1 MGSTRWTRALFA
13 VILAL
18 TALGMAACDDD
29 SEDEAL
35 DTVAGAEYY
44 EVRVTS
50 DGLEPS
56 EVTLRAPDRA
66 FLVVD
71 NDTDEVCLFSLGPW
85 VRDLYVGPG
94 DSSSIGFTVVDIDRE
109 NMVMGCL
116 ARDVTGDVILRDST
130 ALP

>member
-1 MGSTRWTRALFA
+1 MRSTRWIRSLLT

-18 TALGMAACDDD
+18 AALGIACDDD
-29 SEDEAL
+29 SEDRAL
-35 DTVAGAEYY
+35 DTVRGAEYY
-44 EVRVTS
+44 EVRVT
-50 DGLEPS
+50 DEGLEPA

-71 NDTDEVCLFSLGPW
+71 NDTSEACRFSLGPW

-94 DSSSIGFTVVDIDRE
+94 ETSSIGFTVVDIDRE

-116 ARDVTGDVILRDST
+116 ARDIAGDIRLLDST